1 MTAEEYQKAQELYL
15 TARDLSREA
24 GNAGKDYIDARLE
37 ETKNYMEVYDLIE
50 LGAQKEKS
58 GNLEGAAQAYSEA
71 RDKAASIYYGA
82 GKEEALSRQAAVEEA
97 LDAAAA
103 EEKAAAEEAQKE
115 AEEAAAK
122 EMESQA
128 AEQELMNQQK
138 ANDQQNA
145 IDLENK
151 GNEFLAQGQYESAV
165 TYYRT
170 AQAIYIRL
178 ELAEL
183 ADGLNAKIEAA
194 QAGLEA
200 EEASRAEAAAQGES
214 QEENPPGPA
223 GDAP

>member
-1 MTAEEYQKAQELYL
+1 MEFVKYEQKGFVGIVTIDRPKALNALNSQVLGEL
-15 TARDLSREA
+15 EA
-24 GNAGKDYIDARLE
+24 TFD
-37 ETKNYMEVYDLIE
+37 
-50 LGAQKEKS
+50 
-58 GNLEGAAQAYSEA
+58 
-71 RDKAASIYYGA
+71 
-82 GKEEALSRQAAVEEA
+82 
-97 LDAAAA
+97 
-103 EEKAAAEEAQKE
+103 
-115 AEEAAAK
+115 
-122 EMESQA
+122 
-128 AEQELMNQQK
+128 
-138 ANDQQNA
+138 A

-194 QAGLEA
+194 QAGIE
-200 EEASRAEAAAQGES
+200 AEAAARAEEARANN